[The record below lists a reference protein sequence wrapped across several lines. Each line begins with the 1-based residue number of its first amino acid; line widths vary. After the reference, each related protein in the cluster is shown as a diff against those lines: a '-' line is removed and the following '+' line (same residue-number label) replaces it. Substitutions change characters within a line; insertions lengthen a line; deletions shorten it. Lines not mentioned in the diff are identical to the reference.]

1 MTSPFGRKSHYIWV
15 AVLLLPVAGVFTVAA
30 YSHMGPTAWNLP
42 GLVQYLWVPLS
53 AALTAVV
60 CVKSEARRVVL
71 RTGRSARPRA

>member
-1 MTSPFGRKSHYIWV
+1 MTSPSVRKSHYIWL
-15 AVLLLPVAGVFTVAA
+15 AVLLLPVACVAA

-53 AALTAVV
+53 AALTAGVYF
-60 CVKSEARRVVL
+60 KSEARRVVL